1 MHHDLSLRK
10 PAARRALLICRR
22 PGGVDRGFTLIELIA
37 IMIILG
43 ILAIAILPR
52 FDAIGGIT
60 ARGYADQ
67 LEAYLRYAQKSAIAQ
82 RRQVRVEI
90 SGSPGAAPVL
100 CIAAAPGAGCPA
112 ACDGS
117 NALDTPL
124 RFRSADGVAS
134 TAGVVCFD
142 TLGRPGSGQ
151 SFAVSESGGALAR
164 TIVLEAE
171 SGYVHAE

>member
-1 MHHDLSLRK
+1 MRHDLSLRK

-22 PGGVDRGFTLIELIA
+22 PGGSDRGFTLVELIA
-37 IMIILG
+37 IMIVIG
-43 ILAIAILPR
+43 ILAIAVLPR
-52 FDAIGGIT
+52 FGAIGGIT

-82 RRQVRVEI
+82 RRPVRVEI
-90 SGSPGAAPVL
+90 SGGAAPVL
-100 CIAAAPGAGCPA
+100 CIAAAPGASCPA

-117 NALDTPL
+117 NALATPL
-124 RFRSADGVAS
+124 SFRSADGVAS

-142 TLGRPGSGQ
+142 SLGRPGAGQ

-164 TIVLEAE
+164 TIVIEAE